1 MDPNDPYALELKGQV
16 LLESGRPRD
25 ALEPLRRAT
34 ALTQNTPLIATTL
47 GHALLAT
54 EDKANVA
61 EAERVLKTAVARDR
75 DNPFA
80 WYQLGVVY
88 EAQGDTPRAR
98 LASAEQ
104 QLDEMKL
111 PEALQNAEAAE
122 SALPKGTPDWLRAQD
137 IAMSARAMIERARK
151 SR

>member
-1 MDPNDPYALELKGQV
+1 
-16 LLESGRPRD
+16 
-25 ALEPLRRAT
+25 
-34 ALTQNTPLIATTL
+34 
-47 GHALLAT
+47 
-54 EDKANVA
+54 
-61 EAERVLKTAVARDR
+61 VLKTAVARDR

-104 QLDEMKL
+104 QLGEMRL
-111 PEALQNAEAAE
+111 PEALRNAEAAE
-122 SALPKGTPDWLRAQD
+122 GALPKGSPDWLRSQD
-137 IAMSARAMIERARK
+137 IAMSARAMIERTRK